1 MVSERH
7 EPDQYST
14 KKIKYL
20 MNQVYFEFQVGK
32 IRFSN
37 AIRVHSVQVH
47 AVQILFISNAV

>member
-37 AIRVHSVQVH
+37 AIRVYSVQVH